1 MHSWARVPSPQS
13 AANVIAAAL
22 LAGCAATVQRTDPA
36 SVTAATVNIPSE
48 STQRVVLSMQ
58 LDPRHPQDAGWK
70 SFKQEWIDIMQERAS
85 EQGLKFAV
93 QDGDPKPTGEAGT
106 LMVVRVNDYRHV
118 GIGSRIMLG
127 IMTGNAFIDAK
138 IEFRDLK
145 VGTLYGEREY
155 NTSSSAWHGVFAAVT
170 PKQIYAIADETLAE
184 IKRR

>member
-1 MHSWARVPSPQS
+1 MSKHPLTASIV
-13 AANVIAAAL
+13 VIAAL

-36 SVTAATVNIPSE
+36 NSSSSINVPAE
-48 STQRVVLSMQ
+48 SNKQVVLSLQ

-70 SFKQEWIDIMQERAS
+70 SFKQEWIDIVQERAVA
-85 EQGLKFAV
+85 QGFKFAT
-93 QDGDPKPTGEAGT
+93 QDGDPKPTGEMGT

-118 GIGSRIMLG
+118 GIGSRIMFG

-145 VGTLYGEREY
+145 AGALYGERAY
-155 NTSSSAWHGVFAAVT
+155 NTSSSAVHGVFAAVT